1 MVTPNIKKEQILMS
15 ELDYEIAGEI
25 INMLYNDIH
34 NHLDITLKD
43 VSEEVDEYIR
53 QKMTEEFRFW
63 KRIETYRRYK

>member
-1 MVTPNIKKEQILMS
+1 MVTANIKKEQILMS

-25 INMLYNDIH
+25 INMLYDDIH

-43 VSEEVDEYIR
+43 VSEEVDQYIR

-63 KRIETYRRYK
+63 KRIENL

>member
-1 MVTPNIKKEQILMS
+1 MS

-25 INMLYNDIH
+25 INMLYDDIH

-43 VSEEVDEYIR
+43 VSEEVDQYIR

-63 KRIETYRRYK
+63 KRIENL